1 MHALILEKN
10 WEMLWNLLKLKPL
23 IMIAFILQEDME
35 LFLIS
40 IKINNFM
47 ILLDKS
53 MTKEELSQVFAM
65 VLLD

>member
-1 MHALILEKN
+1 
-10 WEMLWNLLKLKPL
+10 
-23 IMIAFILQEDME
+23 MIAFILQEDME